1 MTCEEAV
8 KKLYQYIDREL
19 NQSAVMQIDKHL
31 EICRMCC
38 DHFEFEKRMKVLVH
52 DSCFQKKASPLLK
65 SKIMDD
71 LTRLD

>member
-8 KKLYQYIDREL
+8 KKLYQYIDKEL
-19 NQSAVMQIDKHL
+19 DQTIVHQIDIHL

-65 SKIMDD
+65 NKIMDD
-71 LTRLD
+71 LNKLE